1 MALESCGGC
10 PWSAVGA
17 TGGSSAGTWCPR
29 FRYACCVGPD
39 VMSNGFDTS
48 LAGID
53 RTTAG
58 NIQRVLANTHW
69 EDSAMFR
76 RFSMVLYHGAVAYG
90 MFKLGVPAL
99 SWLAGLPDLIGG
111 VIAVAVLFAA
121 SISHACLA
129 YKLRLIPDWVQNLQ
143 MVGIGVTRLRD

>member
-1 MALESCGGC
+1 
-10 PWSAVGA
+10 
-17 TGGSSAGTWCPR
+17 
-29 FRYACCVGPD
+29 
-39 VMSNGFDTS
+39 
-48 LAGID
+48 
-53 RTTAG
+53 
-58 NIQRVLANTHW
+58 
-69 EDSAMFR
+69 MFR

-90 MFKLGVPAL
+90 MLKLGVPAL

-143 MVGIGVTRLRD
+143 IVGVAQATRTDIP